1 MRVCLATAQG
11 KVTAMSPSFVIG
23 TVLFLAGILA
33 VLAFAGWRGVVRRA
47 ERRDLA
53 SALTGE
59 IVAVL
64 QAIEAETFDPATE
77 SFDSTDESAPHLIL
91 PHFAIYEA
99 NAYRLDRLSLPLAL
113 KIPLF
118 FDRLEALA
126 RECSADQATLSHGN
140 VFRALRLQHM
150 RDDLKSSLDLG
161 DEILLALRPLVSPHS
176 QARHLM

>member
-1 MRVCLATAQG
+1 MATPQG
-11 KVTAMSPSFVIG
+11 KVPAMSLNLVIAAE
-23 TVLFLAGILA
+23 LFFGGILA
-33 VLAFAGWRGVVRRA
+33 VLALAGWRGVVRRA

-64 QAIEAETFDPATE
+64 QAIDAESFDPATE
-77 SFDSTDESAPHLIL
+77 SFDSADEPAPHLIL

-99 NAYRLDRLSLPLAL
+99 NAYRLDRLAPPLAL

-126 RECSADQATLSHGN
+126 RECSAEQATPSHSDAGHT
-140 VFRALRLQHM
+140 RRLQHM